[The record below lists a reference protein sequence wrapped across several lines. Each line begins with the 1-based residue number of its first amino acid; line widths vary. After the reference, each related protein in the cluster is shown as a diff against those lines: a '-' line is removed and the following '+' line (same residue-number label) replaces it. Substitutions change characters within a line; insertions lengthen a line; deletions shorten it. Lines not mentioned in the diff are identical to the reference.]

1 MKTGRIAGAALVALF
16 GCGAALAEPC
26 VVTNRQIYNLVSDT
40 VNWSMRVGNSHNCLH
55 GVRYGKVQ
63 LEKMTLVSPP
73 RSGQVV
79 VQGSAFTYVP
89 KKDFQ
94 GDDWFDLE
102 VAGQIQKVRGVST
115 IHIVVS
121 VASEQ
126 PQGAKGSVPIPTPT
140 LSGATPGPLPQFGS
154 GPAPMPMPTRRSAGA
169 DASSSDRRVGGI
181 AFPDAGRLRRFP
193 YFVAAD
199 PFILGH
205 RAAGAIAGTL
215 NAEMRAA
222 WPTFQAR
229 QKSLNRFGSAPY
241 RRPCW

>member
-1 MKTGRIAGAALVALF
+1 MKTGRIAGAAFVVLF

-55 GVRYGKVQ
+55 GIRYGNVQ
-63 LEKMTLVSPP
+63 FERMTLVSPP

-115 IHIVVS
+115 IHIIVS

-126 PQGAKGSVPIPTPT
+126 PRVAKGSVPIPTPP
-140 LSGATPGPLPQFGS
+140 LSGATAGPLPQLGS
-154 GPAPMPMPTRRSAGA
+154 GTAPMPPQPTAAPAPMPPLPTASSAASPSPMPAASAGSPTSSPPVP
-169 DASSSDRRVGGI
+169 SSSATVPP
-181 AFPDAGRLRRFP
+181 APSP
-193 YFVAAD
+193 
-199 PFILGH
+199 
-205 RAAGAIAGTL
+205 
-215 NAEMRAA
+215 
-222 WPTFQAR
+222 AR
-229 QKSLNRFGSAPY
+229 
-241 RRPCW
+241 